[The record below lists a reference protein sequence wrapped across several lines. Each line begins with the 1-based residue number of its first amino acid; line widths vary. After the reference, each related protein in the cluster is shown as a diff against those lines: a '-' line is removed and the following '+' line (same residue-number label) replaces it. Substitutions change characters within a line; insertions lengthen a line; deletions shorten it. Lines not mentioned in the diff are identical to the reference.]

1 MAKKQVLSDAY
12 IRAITGDD
20 SRAEGQESLNILKAD
35 VEQKLRATGA
45 RYIKLGVETL
55 PQSFFLESQDNDEG
69 SDEPVEKSR
78 SPDAR
83 L

>member
-45 RYIKLGVETL
+45 RYIKLGLETL
-55 PQSFFLESQDNDEG
+55 P
-69 SDEPVEKSR
+69 
-78 SPDAR
+78 
-83 L
+83 